1 MGWMPTSRTTHSF
14 KLGTDPPNTH
24 TTTASVCPPEPL
36 QRTAWGSSLLGRGY
50 APVGEPVE
58 PVRGEARAWVAPDV
72 PAPQQL
78 IEKAIAFGS
87 AGIHA
92 YAECRTTDLHI
103 RSGLPQDLPP
113 HVPQHRKGFLA
124 HRPIILRH
132 LGQGCA
138 GSRI

>member
-1 MGWMPTSRTTHSF
+1 MTR
-14 KLGTDPPNTH
+14 PPYA
-24 TTTASVCPPEPL
+24 TTASVC
-36 QRTAWGSSLLGRGY
+36 GY

-58 PVRGEARAWVAPDV
+58 PVRGEARAGVAPDV

-78 IEKAIAFGS
+78 IDQAIAFET

-92 YAECRTTDLHI
+92 YADCRTTDLHI

-124 HRPIILRH
+124 HLPIILRH
-132 LGQGCA
+132 LGRGCVR
-138 GSRI
+138 SRI